1 MRSCP
6 ACESKQIANSHRQ
19 GFWEIVCLPLMVRRP
34 LRCRDCLYRFYGF
47 SFDAGTRAR
56 MRMSLLML
64 LAVMGLS
71 WGIWKLIEAVGS
83 GLTRPT
89 PSGPMGP
96 GRRR

>member
-6 ACESKQIANSHRQ
+6 ACDSKQITNSHRQ

-34 LRCRDCLYRFYGF
+34 LRCCDCLYRFYGF

-56 MRMSLLML
+56 MRMSLLVL

-71 WGIWKLIEAVGS
+71 WGIWKTIDAVITGVTS
-83 GLTRPT
+83 PT
-89 PSGPMGP
+89 PSRPSGP